1 MAYQYPTIASQL
13 AAMSE
18 RESPKYRRGVA
29 QMTKV
34 KSQDFLIPD
43 DIRRQY
49 EDAEAIRKNEEFRLA
64 NRPGKI
70 RDALMAMNSGQAPS
84 APAAKPSGPASPA
97 YASDDMESR
106 RTSSGYGL
114 SASAPASTQPSFLSQ
129 VGNAF
134 GSVAP
139 DLFRGIAAGLASY
152 DGNPLTPYS
161 GVGEAMAATM
171 QRSEQTREARRKM
184 SLAGEEGAAAA
195 QMEAGFEREM
205 NKQNMGDFRGMAQPS
220 EDDRRYFDDL
230 VKMEG
235 FKIGVPSSGVNKAML
250 AYTAA
255 NPFSATERE
264 RMEADMRRNLQSALR
279 ISF

>member
-29 QMTKV
+29 QMTKAP
-34 KSQDFLIPD
+34 SQDFLLP
-43 DIRRQY
+43 
-49 EDAEAIRKNEEFRLA
+49 EDAEALSRDRAARMSSAGQPAQTSGVGLA
-64 NRPGKI
+64 
-70 RDALMAMNSGQAPS
+70 
-84 APAAKPSGPASPA
+84 
-97 YASDDMESR
+97 
-106 RTSSGYGL
+106 
-114 SASAPASTQPSFLSQ
+114 ASAPASTQPSFLSQ
-129 VGNAF
+129 VGKAF

-205 NKQNMGDFRGMAQPS
+205 NKQNLGDFRGMAQPS
-220 EDDRRYFDDL
+220 ADDRRYFDDL

-264 RMEADMRRNLQSALR
+264 RMESDMRKNLQSALR

>member
-34 KSQDFLIPD
+34 KYQDFLLPEHA
-43 DIRRQY
+43 
-49 EDAEAIRKNEEFRLA
+49 EDLGRDRAARMSSVGQPAQTSGVGLA
-64 NRPGKI
+64 
-70 RDALMAMNSGQAPS
+70 
-84 APAAKPSGPASPA
+84 
-97 YASDDMESR
+97 
-106 RTSSGYGL
+106 
-114 SASAPASTQPSFLSQ
+114 ASAPASTQPSFLSQ
-129 VGNAF
+129 VGKAF
-134 GSVAP
+134 GGVAP

-195 QMEAGFEREM
+195 KMETGFEREM
-205 NKQNMGDFRGMAQPS
+205 NKQNLSDFRGMAQPS
-220 EDDRRYFDDL
+220 ADDRRYFDDL

-264 RMEADMRRNLQSALR
+264 RMEADMRKNLQSALR

>member
-29 QMTKV
+29 QMTKAP
-34 KSQDFLIPD
+34 SQDFLLP
-43 DIRRQY
+43 
-49 EDAEAIRKNEEFRLA
+49 EDADTRGSDRFARMSSAGQPAQTSGVGLA
-64 NRPGKI
+64 
-70 RDALMAMNSGQAPS
+70 
-84 APAAKPSGPASPA
+84 
-97 YASDDMESR
+97 
-106 RTSSGYGL
+106 
-114 SASAPASTQPSFLSQ
+114 ASAPASTQPSFLSQ
-129 VGNAF
+129 VGKAF

-195 QMEAGFEREM
+195 QMEAGYEREM
-205 NKQNMGDFRGMAQPS
+205 NKQNLGDFRGMAQPS
-220 EDDRRYFDDL
+220 ADDRRYFDDL

>member
-1 MAYQYPTIASQL
+1 MAYFNPAMISQFASMAAMAQASGQKKAQQQPTQFKYPTVASQL
-13 AAMSE
+13 EAAQGE
-18 RESPKYRRGVA
+18 RESPQYRRGVA

-34 KSQDFLIPD
+34 PD
-43 DIRRQY
+43 RSREL
-49 EDAEAIRKNEEFRLA
+49 EDRI
-64 NRPGKI
+64 
-70 RDALMAMNSGQAPS
+70 
-84 APAAKPSGPASPA
+84 AA
-97 YASDDMESR
+97 DVR
-106 RTSSGYGL
+106 SSTGL
-114 SASAPASTQPSFLSQ
+114 RSSAPASTQPSFLSQ
-129 VGNAF
+129 VGDAYNKI
-134 GSVAP
+134 AP

-152 DGNPLTPYS
+152 QGDPMRPYS
-161 GVGEAMAATM
+161 GAGEAMAATM

-205 NKQNMGDFRGMAQPS
+205 NKQNLGDFRGMAQPS

>member
-34 KSQDFLIPD
+34 KSQDFLLP
-43 DIRRQY
+43 
-49 EDAEAIRKNEEFRLA
+49 EDAEALQKNEELRLA
-64 NRPGKI
+64 SRPERL
-70 RDALMAMNSGQAPS
+70 RDALMTSNKQQAAS
-84 APAAKPSGPASPA
+84 VPAVKPSGV
-97 YASDDMESR
+97 
-106 RTSSGYGL
+106 GL
-114 SASAPASTQPSFLSQ
+114 AASAPASTQPSFLSQ
-129 VGNAF
+129 VGKAF
-134 GSVAP
+134 GGVAP

-171 QRSEQTREARRKM
+171 QRSEQTREARRQM
-184 SLAGEEGAAAA
+184 GLAEELGTAEAKGVAAA
-195 QMEAGFEREM
+195 EREM
-205 NKQNMGDFRGMAQPS
+205 NRQNMGDFRGMAQPS
-220 EDDRRYFDDL
+220 SDDRRYFDDL
-230 VKMEG
+230 AKMEG
-235 FKIGVPSSGVNKAML
+235 FKIGVPSDSVNKAML

-255 NPFSATERE
+255 NPFSATERD
-264 RMEADMRRNLQSALR
+264 RMEADMRKSLQSALR

>member
-34 KSQDFLIPD
+34 PD
-43 DIRRQY
+43 RSREL
-49 EDAEAIRKNEEFRLA
+49 EDRI
-64 NRPGKI
+64 
-70 RDALMAMNSGQAPS
+70 S
-84 APAAKPSGPASPA
+84 A
-97 YASDDMESR
+97 DVR
-106 RTSSGYGL
+106 SSTGL
-114 SASAPASTQPSFLSQ
+114 GSSAPASTQPSFLSQ
-129 VGNAF
+129 VGKAF
-134 GSVAP
+134 GGVAP

-161 GVGEAMAATM
+161 GVGEAMAGTM

-184 SLAGEEGAAAA
+184 SLAGEEGEAAAK
-195 QMEAGFEREM
+195 MEAGFEREM
-205 NKQNMGDFRGMAQPS
+205 NKQNLGDFRGMAQPS
-220 EDDRRYFDDL
+220 ADDRRYFDDL
-230 VKMEG
+230 AKMEG
-235 FKIGVPSSGVNKAML
+235 FKIGVPSDSVNKAML

-255 NPFSATERE
+255 NPFSATERD
-264 RMEADMRRNLQSALR
+264 RMEADMRKSLQSALR

>member
-34 KSQDFLIPD
+34 KYQDFLLP
-43 DIRRQY
+43 
-49 EDAEAIRKNEEFRLA
+49 EDAEAIRKNEEVSSSNREALRSKQAGSSPKLSMMTPIGKEMPLA
-64 NRPGKI
+64 
-70 RDALMAMNSGQAPS
+70 
-84 APAAKPSGPASPA
+84 
-97 YASDDMESR
+97 
-106 RTSSGYGL
+106 
-114 SASAPASTQPSFLSQ
+114 ASAPASTQPSFLSQ
-129 VGNAF
+129 VGKAF
-134 GSVAP
+134 GGVAP

-161 GVGEAMAATM
+161 GFGEAMAATM

-205 NKQNMGDFRGMAQPS
+205 NKQNLGDFRGMAQPS
-220 EDDRRYFDDL
+220 ADDRRYFDDL

>member
-1 MAYQYPTIASQL
+1 MAYFNPAMISQFASL
-13 AAMSE
+13 AQMTG
-18 RESPKYRRGVA
+18 RESPQYRRGVA
-29 QMTKV
+29 QMTKAP
-34 KSQDFLIPD
+34 SQDFLLP
-43 DIRRQY
+43 
-49 EDAEAIRKNEEFRLA
+49 EDAEALK
-64 NRPGKI
+64 
-70 RDALMAMNSGQAPS
+70 RDRAARIAGNKGQAPS
-84 APAAKPSGPASPA
+84 APAAKPSSV
-97 YASDDMESR
+97 
-106 RTSSGYGL
+106 GL
-114 SASAPASTQPSFLSQ
+114 AASAPASTQPSFLSQ
-129 VGNAF
+129 VGDAYNKI
-134 GSVAP
+134 AP

-152 DGNPLTPYS
+152 QGDPMRPYS
-161 GVGEAMAATM
+161 GAGEAMAATM

-205 NKQNMGDFRGMAQPS
+205 NKQNLGDFRGMAQPS
-220 EDDRRYFDDL
+220 ADDRRYFDDL

>member
-34 KSQDFLIPD
+34 PSQDFLLP
-43 DIRRQY
+43 
-49 EDAEAIRKNEEFRLA
+49 EDANAMRLD
-64 NRPGKI
+64 RSS
-70 RDALMAMNSGQAPS
+70 RVTSGSQPVQ
-84 APAAKPSGPASPA
+84 
-97 YASDDMESR
+97 
-106 RTSSGYGL
+106 TSNVGL
-114 SASAPASTQPSFLSQ
+114 AASAPASTQPSFLSQ
-129 VGNAF
+129 VGKAF
-134 GSVAP
+134 GGVAP

-195 QMEAGFEREM
+195 QMESGFEREM
-205 NKQNMGDFRGMAQPS
+205 NKQNLGDFRGMAQPS
-220 EDDRRYFDDL
+220 ADDRRYFDDL

-264 RMEADMRRNLQSALR
+264 RMEADMRKNLQSALR